1 MPTVVITGAAGFIG
15 RHVVRE
21 AERRGLTLRLT
32 THHTE
37 VRAGAP
43 GTTVVP
49 ADLTDPASLRG
60 LCDGA
65 DALLHCASQIGG
77 PDARCEAV
85 NARGTAALV
94 AEARR
99 AGVGRVVHL
108 STAAVYG
115 RGTFRRAR
123 PQDLDRAPVSA
134 TSRTRAAGED
144 AVLAAGGTVV
154 RPHLVYGEGDTRV
167 VPALARLLRG
177 LPGTVEGWRARVSL
191 IAAEDLAHA
200 LVAAALA
207 PAERLTAPVYHACHP
222 EPVPWHTVLSAVAD
236 LASVPRPHR
245 DLTLDEA
252 HAWCRERGVPRH
264 DLDMLVTDHW
274 FDGAP
279 LWADLDHTPGSFG
292 ERFAP
297 YESWYRR
304 TLAPV
309 ETADRPD
316 APPVT

>member
-1 MPTVVITGAAGFIG
+1 MTTLVITGAGGFIG

-32 THHTE
+32 AHRSQ
-37 VRAGAP
+37 VRADAP

-49 ADLTDPASLRG
+49 ADLTDPGSLRG

-65 DALLHCASQIGG
+65 DAVLHCASRIGG
-77 PDARCEAV
+77 PDELCEAV
-85 NARGTAALV
+85 NARGTAALA

-99 AGVGRVVHL
+99 AGVTRVVQL

-123 PQDLDRAPVSA
+123 PQDLDRAPVSV

-167 VPALARLLRG
+167 VPALARLLRA

-191 IAAEDLAHA
+191 VAVEDLARA

-207 PAERLTAPVYHACHP
+207 PGERLTAPVYHACHP
-222 EPVPWHTVLSAVAD
+222 EPVPWHTVLRAVAD
-236 LASVPRPHR
+236 VASVPWPEQ

-252 HAWCRERGVPRH
+252 YGRLRELGASRH
-264 DLDMLVTDHW
+264 DLDMLITDHW
-274 FDGAP
+274 FDGDP
-279 LWADLDHTPGSFG
+279 LWSDLDCAPGAFT
-292 ERFAP
+292 ERFP
-297 YESWYRR
+297 RHENWYRQ
-304 TLAPV
+304 TLTPAA
-309 ETADRPD
+309 TG
-316 APPVT
+316 

>member
-1 MPTVVITGAAGFIG
+1 MPTVVITGAGGFIG

-21 AERRGLTLRLT
+21 AERRGLGLRLT
-32 THHTE
+32 AHRSQ
-37 VRAGAP
+37 VRASTP
-43 GTTVVP
+43 GTAVVP
-49 ADLTDPASLRG
+49 ADLTDPGSLHG

-77 PDARCEAV
+77 PNARCEAV

-99 AGVGRVVHL
+99 AGVARIVHL

-123 PQDLDRAPVSA
+123 PQDLDRAPVSV

-167 VPALARLLRG
+167 VPALARMLRS
-177 LPGTVEGWRARVSL
+177 LPGTVEGWHARVS
-191 IAAEDLAHA
+191 AVAVGDLARA

-207 PAERLTAPVYHACHP
+207 PGERLTAPVYHACHP
-222 EPVPWHTVLSAVAD
+222 DPVPWHVLLRAVAD
-236 LASVPRPHR
+236 VASVPWPER
-245 DLTLDEA
+245 DLTVDEA
-252 HAWCRERGVPRH
+252 YERLRANGGTRH
-264 DLDMLVTDHW
+264 DLDMVITDHW
-274 FDGAP
+274 FDGDP
-279 LWADLDHTPGSFG
+279 LWADLDCVPGAFS
-292 ERFAP
+292 ERFTP
-297 YESWYRR
+297 CESWYRQA
-304 TLAPV
+304 LAP
-309 ETADRPD
+309 AA
-316 APPVT
+316 AP

>member
-1 MPTVVITGAAGFIG
+1 MPTVVITGAGGFIG

-21 AERRGLTLRLT
+21 AGRRGLTLRLT
-32 THHTE
+32 AHHTQ
-37 VRAGAP
+37 VRAGVP

-49 ADLTDPASLRG
+49 ADLTDPDSLRG

-77 PDARCEAV
+77 PDALCEAV

-99 AGVGRVVHL
+99 AGVARIVHL

-123 PQDLDRAPVSA
+123 PQDLDRAPVSV

-177 LPGTVEGWRARVSL
+177 LPGTVEGWRARVSAV
-191 IAAEDLAHA
+191 AAEDLARA

-222 EPVPWHTVLSAVAD
+222 EPVPWHTFLRAVSD
-236 LASVPRPHR
+236 VASVPWPER

-252 HAWCRERGVPRH
+252 YDRLRARGGSRH

-274 FDGAP
+274 FDGDP
-279 LWADLDHTPGSFG
+279 LWADLDCAPGAFG
-292 ERFAP
+292 ERFAR
-297 YESWYRR
+297 YGDWYRR
-304 TLAPV
+304 ALAP
-309 ETADRPD
+309 A
-316 APPVT
+316 AAG

>member
-1 MPTVVITGAAGFIG
+1 MPTVVITGAGGFIG

-32 THHTE
+32 AHRSQ
-37 VRAGAP
+37 VRTSGAP
-43 GTTVVP
+43 GTTIVP
-49 ADLTDPASLRG
+49 ADLTDPDSLHG

-77 PDARCEAV
+77 PDALCEAV

-94 AEARR
+94 TEARR
-99 AGVGRVVHL
+99 AGVARIVQL

-115 RGTFRRAR
+115 RGTFSRAR

-134 TSRTRAAGED
+134 TSRTRATGED

-167 VPALARLLRG
+167 APSLARLLRN

-191 IAAEDLAHA
+191 IAAEDLARA

-207 PAERLTAPVYHACHP
+207 PGDRLTAPVYHACHP
-222 EPVPWHTVLSAVAD
+222 EAVPWHTVLSAVGEA
-236 LASVPRPHR
+236 ASIPWPER

-252 HAWCRERGVPRH
+252 YEWLRAQGGSRH

-274 FDGAP
+274 FDGDP
-279 LWADLDHTPGSFG
+279 LWHDLDCAPGAFS
-292 ERFAP
+292 ERFAQHG
-297 YESWYRR
+297 SWYRR
-304 TLAPV
+304 TLTPAA
-309 ETADRPD
+309 TA
-316 APPVT
+316 V

>member
-1 MPTVVITGAAGFIG
+1 MPTVVITGAGGFIG

-21 AERRGLTLRLT
+21 AERRGLELRLT
-32 THHTE
+32 AHHRQ
-37 VRAGAP
+37 VRASAP

-49 ADLTDPASLRG
+49 ADLTDPGSLHG

-77 PDARCEAV
+77 TDALCEAV

-99 AGVGRVVHL
+99 AGVARIVHL

-123 PQDLDRAPVSA
+123 PQDLGRAPVSA

-144 AVLAAGGTVV
+144 AVLAAGGTVI

-167 VPALARLLRG
+167 VPALARMLRT
-177 LPGTVEGWRARVSL
+177 LPGTVEGWPARVS
-191 IAAEDLAHA
+191 AVTAEDLARA
-200 LVAAALA
+200 LVALALA
-207 PAERLTAPVYHACHP
+207 PGERLTAPVYHACHP
-222 EPVPWHTVLSAVAD
+222 EPVPWHALLRAVAD
-236 LASVPRPHR
+236 VASVPPPER

-252 HAWCRERGVPRH
+252 YDRLRAKGGSPH
-264 DLDMLVTDHW
+264 DLDMVITDHW

-279 LWADLDHTPGSFG
+279 LWADLDCAPGAFS
-292 ERFAP
+292 ERFP
-297 YESWYRR
+297 RYESWYRR
-304 TLAPV
+304 MLVP
-309 ETADRPD
+309 TA
-316 APPVT
+316 VL

>member
-1 MPTVVITGAAGFIG
+1 MPTVVITGAGGFIG

-32 THHTE
+32 AHRSQ
-37 VRAGAP
+37 VGAGAP

-77 PDARCEAV
+77 PDALCEAV

-99 AGVGRVVHL
+99 AGVARIVHL

-123 PQDLDRAPVSA
+123 PQDLDRAPVSV
-134 TSRTRAAGED
+134 TSRTRAVGED

-167 VPALARLLRG
+167 GPALARLLRG
-177 LPGTVEGWRARVSL
+177 LPGTVEGWRARVSVV
-191 IAAEDLAHA
+191 AAEDLARA

-207 PAERLTAPVYHACHP
+207 PGERLTAPVYHACHP
-222 EPVPWHTVLSAVAD
+222 EPVPWHTILSAVGDA
-236 LASVPRPHR
+236 ASVPWPTR
-245 DLTLDEA
+245 DLALDEA
-252 HAWCRERGVPRH
+252 YDWLRAHGGSRH

-274 FDGAP
+274 FDGDP
-279 LWADLDHTPGSFG
+279 LWADLGCAPGAFS
-292 ERFAP
+292 ERFARC
-297 YESWYRR
+297 ESWYRR
-304 TLAPV
+304 VLSPAAP
-309 ETADRPD
+309 A
-316 APPVT
+316 